1 MTSKTRIKLPE
12 NPAVGDVIEVRAL
25 IQHVMETGNRK
36 DANGQPIPRNIVN
49 KFTATF
55 ANTPVFSADFGPGI
69 SSNPFIAFH
78 MRVPGPGEFVFT
90 WTDDKGEVTVERTP
104 MFVG

>member
-1 MTSKTRIKLPE
+1 MAGKTRIKLPE

-25 IQHVMETGNRK
+25 VRHIMETGNRK
-36 DANGQPIPRNIVN
+36 DANGQPIARNIIN

-55 ANTPVFSADFGPGI
+55 AGTPVFSANFGPGI
-69 SSNPFIAFH
+69 SANPFIAFH

-90 WTDDKGEVTVERTP
+90 WTDDQGVVTTERTP
-104 MFVG
+104 MLVG